1 MNRRPHPRTR
11 VTAALDAIDQRLSTW
26 HRALVMAAAGIGVL
40 VVGLLDY
47 ATGYE
52 LSFSIFYL
60 IPVSLAVWYGGRGP
74 GIAVAVLACLTW
86 LSADLT
92 SGHRYSSPVI
102 PLWNA
107 LVRFAFFYLYAILL
121 TLYRDRLSLEA
132 QLARVDS
139 MTGALNWRAF
149 SEQLEQAIARA
160 QRDRSPLTVAYIDLD
175 DFKQINDAEGHNE
188 GDRVLCAV
196 AQHLRDSVRRT
207 DFVAR
212 VGGDEFVLLMP
223 MTDGEGARKVVAD
236 LRTRLAGLAGRERP
250 LRCSVG
256 AVTFRDLPANADA
269 AVKASDDLMYEVKRR
284 GKDAVAFGIFDA
296 ATGSVQPA

>member
-1 MNRRPHPRTR
+1 VNRRAHATTS
-11 VTAALDAIDQRLSTW
+11 VTSALEAIDHRLSGW
-26 HRALVMAAAGIGVL
+26 HRALVLASAGIGVL

-47 ATGYE
+47 LTGYE

-74 GIAVAVLACLTW
+74 ATAVAMLACLTW

-92 SGHRYSSPVI
+92 SGHQYSSPVI

-121 TLYRDRLSLEA
+121 SLHRNRLLLETR
-132 QLARVDS
+132 LARVDS

-160 QRDRSPLTVAYIDLD
+160 QRDRSPMTVAYIDLD
-175 DFKQINDAEGHNE
+175 DFKRINDTEGHNE

-223 MTDGEGARKVVAD
+223 MTDDAGARKVVAD
-236 LRTRLAGLAGRERP
+236 LRARLAGLAGRDRP

-256 AVTFRDLPANADA
+256 AVTFRDLPASADA

-296 ATGSVQPA
+296 ATGSVRPA